1 MNTIFRF
8 APLRIAIPS
17 LNKSSPFNRFAGWF
31 PLIFAT
37 LIGLWVFLERPLTTQ
52 VRELAMAQAALA
64 AIQTNGVRAQTLSTG
79 AAQRLCQLV
88 GSQPLQRLDCRNGR
102 SLDTEPRGKA
112 PADTRV
118 LLAVRAGLDDWI
130 QGYRALRDELSAR
143 LATGGSRTWVLAG
156 IELRLGE
163 LERRTIGVNPSYAE
177 VFDALL
183 IAEGVRYNSVSGQ
196 FTHQRWDLARLLDS
210 PRSVLDRAEQLERLL
225 VILPW
230 LVGVLALLGCG
241 FVSWGLTPLAG
252 LVYAVFFALATLGL
266 LMVADASVRF
276 GQGSPVYLLN
286 PFAYALERQILVY
299 LVGVLTPWLLLA
311 CAIFQERRIRHALRW
326 ISDHFLAVSFVMFA
340 LATVLYSLASPAVG
354 SEAMKLAMAGFAG
367 IVTSLYA
374 RQAYLTRLYLPKAFT
389 GVGLMAGLLMLFLQ
403 PEKLEPRS
411 VLAAELLKAFGLML
425 LVGLLVIGLAAL
437 VFSDLGGSLVSA
449 AVIFGLVFLLFGLR
463 MVLVV
468 SAFAIAAVAAALMT
482 DKVQGR
488 IELML
493 SPMTAAVSD
502 FARLIKFS
510 EAAPASGYGLGSL
523 RWCSNEGSCLP
534 IQVLSDYLPVL
545 ITGAFG
551 EAATILL
558 FSFLV
563 SGYFLLMVRASLG
576 LAKGGVLV
584 PLVYA
589 VAFFLLFSSLVQT
602 AITFL
607 GNWRLMP
614 LTGLGLP
621 VLSMGWSSMISV
633 AIGLGTLGVAERLAT
648 RSVSLGRS
656 LL

>member
-1 MNTIFRF
+1 MS
-8 APLRIAIPS
+8 S
-17 LNKSSPFNRFAGWF
+17 LNKSGSLDRFAWWF
-31 PLIFAT
+31 PLIFAAV
-37 LIGLWVFLERPLTTQ
+37 ISLWVFFQRPLSTQ

-64 AIQTNGVRAQTLSTG
+64 VFQPSGAPVHRLSPG
-79 AAQRLCQLV
+79 AAQRLCEMV
-88 GSQPLQRLDCRNGR
+88 GSQALQRLDCRTGL
-102 SLDTEPRGKA
+102 SLDA
-112 PADTRV
+112 PVGGPASADARV
-118 LLAVRAGLDDWI
+118 LLSAGAGLDGWI
-130 QGYRALRDELSAR
+130 EGYRALRDQLSAR

-163 LERRTIGVNPSYAE
+163 LERRRVGLSPGYAE

-196 FTHQRWDLARLLDS
+196 FSVQRWDLARLLDS
-210 PRSVLDRAEQLERLL
+210 PRAVLERAEQLEQILFL
-225 VILPW
+225 LPW
-230 LVGVLALLGCG
+230 LVGLLALVGCG
-241 FVSWGLTPLAG
+241 FVQWSLGALAG
-252 LVYAVFFALATLGL
+252 LVYSIFFGLATLGVL
-266 LMVADASVRF
+266 VVADASVRF

-299 LVGVLTPWLLLA
+299 LVGVAMPCLFLA
-311 CAIFQERRIRHALRW
+311 FVIFQERLVTRALRW
-326 ISDHFLAVSFVMFA
+326 ISDHFIVMSFLMFG
-340 LATVLYSLASPAVG
+340 LATGLYSLVSPAAG

-374 RQAYLTRLYLPKAFT
+374 RQAYLTRLHVPKAFT
-389 GVGLMAGLLMLFLQ
+389 VVGLASGCLSLFLSS
-403 PEKLEPRS
+403 EKLKPRS
-411 VLAAELLKAFGLML
+411 VVAAELLKAFGLMFF
-425 LVGLLVIGLAAL
+425 VGLLVIGLAAL

-449 AVIFGLVFLLFGLR
+449 AVVFGLVFLLFGLR
-463 MVLVV
+463 MVFVV
-468 SAFAIAAVAAALMT
+468 SGFGLAAIALALVT

-488 IELML
+488 IDLML

-534 IQVLSDYLPVL
+534 IQVLSDYFPVL
-545 ITGAFG
+545 LTGVFG
-551 EAATILL
+551 ESLTVFLFAILVL
-558 FSFLV
+558 
-563 SGYFLLMVRASLG
+563 GYFLLMVRAGLG

-607 GNWRLMP
+607 GNWRLIP

-633 AIGLGTLGVAERLAT
+633 ALGLGALGMAEYLSESRPM
-648 RSVSLGRS
+648 RQSGSLP
-656 LL
+656 

>member
-1 MNTIFRF
+1 
-8 APLRIAIPS
+8 
-17 LNKSSPFNRFAGWF
+17 
-31 PLIFAT
+31 
-37 LIGLWVFLERPLTTQ
+37 
-52 VRELAMAQAALA
+52 MAQAALA

-118 LLAVRAGLDDWI
+118 LLAARAGLDDWI

-163 LERRTIGVNPSYAE
+163 LERRAIGVNPSYAE

-196 FTHQRWDLARLLDS
+196 FKPQRWDLARLLDS
-210 PRSVLDRAEQLERLL
+210 PRLVLDRAEQLERLL

-241 FVSWGLTPLAG
+241 FVSWGLTPFAG

-266 LMVADASVRF
+266 LIVADASVRF

-311 CAIFQERRIRHALRW
+311 CAIFQERRIRQALRW

-340 LATVLYSLASPAVG
+340 LATALYSLASPAAG

-374 RQAYLTRLYLPKAFT
+374 RQAYLTRLHLPKAFT
-389 GVGLMAGLLMLFLQ
+389 GGGLIAGLLMLFLQ

-425 LVGLLVIGLAAL
+425 LVGLFVIGLAAL
-437 VFSDLGGSLVSA
+437 TFSDLGGSLVSA
-449 AVIFGLVFLLFGLR
+449 AVIFSLVFLLFGLR
-463 MVLVV
+463 MVVIV
-468 SAFAIAAVAAALMT
+468 SVFAITAVAAALMT
-482 DKVQGR
+482 EKVQGR
-488 IELML
+488 IDLML

-534 IQVLSDYLPVL
+534 IQVLSDYFPVL

-551 EAATILL
+551 EALTILL
-558 FSFLV
+558 FAFLV

-584 PLVYA
+584 PLAYA
-589 VAFFLLFSSLVQT
+589 VAFFLLFSSLAQT
-602 AITFL
+602 VITFL

-648 RSVSLGRS
+648 RSDSFGRS
-656 LL
+656 LP

>member
-1 MNTIFRF
+1 M
-8 APLRIAIPS
+8 PS
-17 LNKSSPFNRFAGWF
+17 LNKSGPLDRFAWWF
-31 PLIFAT
+31 PLIFAAV
-37 LIGLWVFLERPLTTQ
+37 ISLWVFVQRPLSTQ

-64 AIQTNGVRAQTLSTG
+64 AVQPSGTPGHRLSPG
-79 AAQRLCQLV
+79 AAQRLCETV
-88 GSQPLQRLDCRNGR
+88 GAQALQRLDCRTGL
-102 SLDTEPRGKA
+102 SLDA
-112 PADTRV
+112 PAGATASADAR
-118 LLAVRAGLDDWI
+118 LLLSARAGLDGWI
-130 QGYRALRDELSAR
+130 EGYRALRDQLSAR

-163 LERRTIGVNPSYAE
+163 LERRRLGVSPGYAE

-183 IAEGVRYNSVSGQ
+183 IAEGVRYSSVSGQ
-196 FTHQRWDLARLLDS
+196 FSVQRWDLARLLDS
-210 PRSVLDRAEQLERLL
+210 PRVVLGRAEQLEQILFL
-225 VILPW
+225 LPW
-230 LVGVLALLGCG
+230 LVGLLALVGCG
-241 FVSWGLTPLAG
+241 FVQWSLGTVAG
-252 LVYAVFFALATLGL
+252 LVYSIFFGLATLGL
-266 LMVADASVRF
+266 LVVADASVRF

-299 LVGVLTPWLLLA
+299 LVGVAMPCLLLA
-311 CAIFQERRIRHALRW
+311 AVIFQERLFTRTLTW
-326 ISDHFLAVSFVMFA
+326 ISSHFIVMSFLMFG
-340 LATVLYSLASPAVG
+340 LATGLYSLVSPAAG

-367 IVTSLYA
+367 VVTSLYA
-374 RQAYLTRLYLPKAFT
+374 RQAYLTRLHLPKALT
-389 GVGLMAGLLMLFLQ
+389 VAGLASGCLSLFLTS
-403 PEKLEPRS
+403 EKLKPRS
-411 VLAAELLKAFGLML
+411 IVAAQLLKAFGLML
-425 LVGLLVIGLAAL
+425 FVGLLVIGVAAL

-449 AVIFGLVFLLFGLR
+449 AVVFGLVFLLFGLR
-463 MVLVV
+463 MVFVV
-468 SAFAIAAVAAALMT
+468 SALGLVAIAVALLT

-488 IELML
+488 IDLML

-534 IQVLSDYLPVL
+534 IQVLSDYFPVL
-545 ITGAFG
+545 LTGVFG
-551 EAATILL
+551 ESLTVFL
-558 FSFLV
+558 FVFLV
-563 SGYFLLMVRASLG
+563 LGYFLLMLRAGLG
-576 LAKGGVLV
+576 LAKGGVLI

-633 AIGLGTLGVAERLAT
+633 ALGLGALGIAERLT
-648 RSVSLGRS
+648 QGRPMPQS
-656 LL
+656 RALL

>member
-1 MNTIFRF
+1 M
-8 APLRIAIPS
+8 PS
-17 LNKSSPFNRFAGWF
+17 LNKSGALDRFVWWF
-31 PLIFAT
+31 PLIFAAV
-37 LIGLWVFLERPLTTQ
+37 ISLWVFFQRPLSSQ

-64 AIQTNGVRAQTLSTG
+64 AIQPSGSPALRFSTG
-79 AAQRLCQLV
+79 AAQRLCQIV
-88 GSQPLQRLDCRNGR
+88 GSQPLQRLDCRNGL
-102 SLDTEPRGKA
+102 SLDAQAGVKA
-112 PADTRV
+112 TVDARV
-118 LLAVRAGLDDWI
+118 LLAARAGLDEWI
-130 QGYRALRDELSAR
+130 EGYRALRDELSGR

-163 LERRTIGVNPSYAE
+163 LQRRRVGLSPGYAE

-183 IAEGVRYNSVSGQ
+183 IAEGVRYSSVSGQ
-196 FTHQRWDLARLLDS
+196 FSVQRWDLARLLDS
-210 PRSVLDRAEQLERLL
+210 PRAVLERAEQLEQLL
-225 VILPW
+225 FLLPW
-230 LVGVLALLGCG
+230 LVGVLALCG
-241 FVSWGLTPLAG
+241 YSFVQWGLGALAG
-252 LVYAVFFALATLGL
+252 VVYAAFFGLATLGL
-266 LMVADASVRF
+266 LVVADASVRF

-286 PFAYALERQILVY
+286 PFAYAFERQVLVY
-299 LVGVLTPWLLLA
+299 LVGVVTPCLFLA
-311 CAIFQERRIRHALRW
+311 FAIFQERFVTRALRW
-326 ISDHFLAVSFVMFA
+326 VSDHFIVMSFLVFG
-340 LATVLYSLASPAVG
+340 LATALYGLASPAAG

-374 RQAYLTRLYLPKAFT
+374 RQSYLTRLHLPKAYT
-389 GVGLMAGLLMLFLQ
+389 LAGLASGCVSLFLT
-403 PEKLEPRS
+403 PEKFKPRS
-411 VLAAELLKAFGLML
+411 VVAAQLLKAFGLML

-449 AVIFGLVFLLFGLR
+449 AVVFGLVFLLFGLR
-463 MVLVV
+463 MVVIV
-468 SAFAIAAVAAALMT
+468 SIFASAAVGLALMT

-488 IELML
+488 IDLML

-534 IQVLSDYLPVL
+534 IQVLSDYFPVL
-545 ITGAFG
+545 LTGAFG
-551 EAATILL
+551 ESMTILL
-558 FSFLV
+558 FALLV
-563 SGYFLLMVRASLG
+563 LGYFLLMVRAGLG

-633 AIGLGTLGVAERLAT
+633 ALGLGALGMAERLGQRVASPQT
-648 RSVSLGRS
+648 RPLP
-656 LL
+656 

>member
-1 MNTIFRF
+1 M
-8 APLRIAIPS
+8 PS

-31 PLIFAT
+31 PLIFAM

-64 AIQTNGVRAQTLSTG
+64 AIQTNGVRAQTLSIG

-118 LLAVRAGLDDWI
+118 LLAARAGLDGWI

-163 LERRTIGVNPSYAE
+163 LERRTIGLNPSYAE

-196 FTHQRWDLARLLDS
+196 FTPQRWDLARLLDS
-210 PRSVLDRAEQLERLL
+210 PRLVLDRAEQLERLL

-241 FVSWGLTPLAG
+241 FVSWGLSPLAG
-252 LVYAVFFALATLGL
+252 MVYAVFFALATLGL

-311 CAIFQERRIRHALRW
+311 CAIFQERRIRQSLRW

-340 LATVLYSLASPAVG
+340 LATALYSLASPAAG

-389 GVGLMAGLLMLFLQ
+389 GGGLIAGLLMLFLQ

-437 VFSDLGGSLVSA
+437 AFSDLGGSLVSA
-449 AVIFGLVFLLFGLR
+449 AVIFALVFLLFGLR
-463 MVLVV
+463 MVVIISV
-468 SAFAIAAVAAALMT
+468 FAMTAVAAALMT

-488 IELML
+488 IDLML

-534 IQVLSDYLPVL
+534 IQVLSDYFPVL

-551 EAATILL
+551 EAFTILL
-558 FSFLV
+558 FAFLV

-584 PLVYA
+584 PLAYA
-589 VAFFLLFSSLVQT
+589 VAFFLLFSSLAQT

-648 RSVSLGRS
+648 RSDSFGRS
-656 LL
+656 LA

>member
-1 MNTIFRF
+1 
-8 APLRIAIPS
+8 
-17 LNKSSPFNRFAGWF
+17 
-31 PLIFAT
+31 
-37 LIGLWVFLERPLTTQ
+37 
-52 VRELAMAQAALA
+52 MAQAALA

-118 LLAVRAGLDDWI
+118 LLAARAGLDDWI
-130 QGYRALRDELSAR
+130 QGYRALRDKLSAR

-389 GVGLMAGLLMLFLQ
+389 GVGLMAGLLMLFFQ

>member
-1 MNTIFRF
+1 MS
-8 APLRIAIPS
+8 S
-17 LNKSSPFNRFAGWF
+17 LNKSGSLDRFAWWF
-31 PLIFAT
+31 PLIFAAV
-37 LIGLWVFLERPLTTQ
+37 ISLWVFFQRPVSTQ

-64 AIQTNGVRAQTLSTG
+64 AVQPSGTPGHRLSPG
-79 AAQRLCQLV
+79 AAQRLCEMV
-88 GSQPLQRLDCRNGR
+88 GSQALQRLDCRTGL
-102 SLDTEPRGKA
+102 SLDA
-112 PADTRV
+112 PAGPTPSADARV
-118 LLAVRAGLDDWI
+118 LLSARAGLEGWI
-130 QGYRALRDELSAR
+130 EGYRALRDQLSAR
-143 LATGGSRTWVLAG
+143 LSTGGSRTWVLAG

-163 LERRTIGVNPSYAE
+163 LERRRLGLSPGYAE

-183 IAEGVRYNSVSGQ
+183 IAEGVRYSSVSGQ
-196 FTHQRWDLARLLDS
+196 FSVQRWDLARLLDS
-210 PRSVLDRAEQLERLL
+210 PRAVLERAEQLEQILFL
-225 VILPW
+225 LPW
-230 LVGVLALLGCG
+230 LVGLLALVGCG
-241 FVSWGLTPLAG
+241 FVQWSLGAVAG
-252 LVYAVFFALATLGL
+252 LVYSIFFGLATLGL
-266 LMVADASVRF
+266 LVVADASVRF

-286 PFAYALERQILVY
+286 PFAYALERQIVVY
-299 LVGVLTPWLLLA
+299 LVGVVMPCLFLA
-311 CAIFQERRIRHALRW
+311 FVIFQERLVTRALRW
-326 ISDHFLAVSFVMFA
+326 ISDHFIVMSFLMFG
-340 LATVLYSLASPAVG
+340 LATGLYSLVSPAAG

-374 RQAYLTRLYLPKAFT
+374 RQAYLTRLHLPKAFT
-389 GVGLMAGLLMLFLQ
+389 VAGLASGCMSLFLTS
-403 PEKLEPRS
+403 EKLKPRS
-411 VLAAELLKAFGLML
+411 VVAAQLLKAFGLML
-425 LVGLLVIGLAAL
+425 FVGLLVIGLAAL

-449 AVIFGLVFLLFGLR
+449 AVVFGLVFLLFGLR
-463 MVLVV
+463 MVFIV
-468 SAFAIAAVAAALMT
+468 SGFGLAAIALALVT

-488 IELML
+488 IDLML

-534 IQVLSDYLPVL
+534 IQVLSDYFPVL
-545 ITGAFG
+545 LTGVFG
-551 EAATILL
+551 ESLTVLL
-558 FSFLV
+558 FALLV
-563 SGYFLLMVRASLG
+563 LGYFLLMVRAGLG

-633 AIGLGTLGVAERLAT
+633 ALGLGALGMAEYLSQGRPT
-648 RSVSLGRS
+648 PPRRS
-656 LL
+656 LP